1 VPGARTASVVARF
14 LLYSVCMTTFIAL
27 LRAVN
32 VGGTGMLPM
41 TILSAM
47 CCDLGFA
54 KVRTYIQ
61 SGNVVFQSKLTR
73 EKTQAALER
82 ALAAHMGKKVD
93 VMLRDLAELKAV
105 LKANPFPEGEPA
117 KIIVGFSSA
126 PVDKKLFKGLVGP
139 GGEQVVAGREEIY
152 IYYPDGMGR
161 SKLKLPKSDSA
172 STARNL
178 NTVGKLVAIAEEIA
192 AAEKPPAKR

>member
-1 VPGARTASVVARF
+1 
-14 LLYSVCMTTFIAL
+14 MTTFIGL

-41 TILSAM
+41 KILAAM
-47 CCDLGFA
+47 CGDLGFA
-54 KVRTYIQ
+54 NVRTYIQ

-105 LKANPFPEGEPA
+105 LEANPFTEGEPA
-117 KIIVGFSSA
+117 KIIVAFSSA

-139 GGEQVVAGREEIY
+139 GGEQVVAGKEEIY

-172 STARNL
+172 STARNI

-192 AAEKPPAKR
+192 AAQKPTRRS

>member
-1 VPGARTASVVARF
+1 
-14 LLYSVCMTTFIAL
+14 MTT
-27 LRAVN
+27 
-32 VGGTGMLPM
+32 
-41 TILSAM
+41 LSAM

-82 ALAAHMGKKVD
+82 VLAAHMGKKVD

-139 GGEQVVAGREEIY
+139 GGEQVVTGREEIY

-161 SKLKLPKSDSA
+161 SKLKLPKSGSA

-178 NTVGKLVAIAEEIA
+178 NTVGKLVVIAEEIA
-192 AAEKPPAKR
+192 AAEEPPAKR

>member
-1 VPGARTASVVARF
+1 
-14 LLYSVCMTTFIAL
+14 MTTFIAL

-41 TILSAM
+41 KILAAM
-47 CCDLGFA
+47 CGELGFTE
-54 KVRTYIQ
+54 VRTYIQ
-61 SGNVVFQSKLTR
+61 SGNVVFRSKLTK

-93 VMLRDLAELKAV
+93 VMLRDLDELKAV
-105 LKANPFPEGEPA
+105 LEANPFPDGEPA
-117 KIIVGFSSA
+117 KIIVAFSSS
-126 PVDKKLFKGLVGP
+126 PVDKKLFKGIAAP
-139 GGEQVVAGREEIY
+139 GGEQVIPGRQEIY

-161 SKLKLPKSDSA
+161 SKLKLPKSDSV
-172 STARNL
+172 STARNI

-192 AAEKPPAKR
+192 AAQKPPRR

>member
-1 VPGARTASVVARF
+1 
-14 LLYSVCMTTFIAL
+14 MTTFIAL

-93 VMLRDLAELKAV
+93 VMLRDLVELKAV
-105 LKANPFPEGEPA
+105 LKGNPFPEGEPA

-139 GGEQVVAGREEIY
+139 GGEQVVAGRDEIY

-192 AAEKPPAKR
+192 AAEAAGETLGYCFA